1 MPCIVFPSLK
11 LALHYITLLYQ
22 ASDSVKNIYHNVH
35 DRAEAAA
42 AKSSEMVHSAFEKS
56 SHMADV
62 AAQKSSKMVNSAIEK
77 SSKIADYCWKVC
89 HFEKLASWQ
98 QDNEHLLYGHRP
110 ELTSAAE
117 CFKSI
122 FRYSF
127 E

>member
-1 MPCIVFPSLK
+1 M
-11 LALHYITLLYQ
+11 
-22 ASDSVKNIYHNVH
+22 H
-35 DRAEAAA
+35 DKAEAAA
-42 AKSSEMVHSAFEKS
+42 VKSSEMVHTAFEKS

-62 AAQKSSKMVNSAIEK
+62 AAQKSSKMVHSAIEK
-77 SSKIADYCWKVC
+77 SSQIAGYCWKVC

-122 FRYSF
+122 FRYFYILVKLVLLKLRIPSKNHLI
-127 E
+127 